1 MHMVMRLFTV
11 LFATVAI
18 AAACSD
24 EGRNVPFTEARNYFV
39 RNDAVLPLES
49 PVICSQAELDS
60 LFGMA
65 AVMGRNGRPT
75 DIDFD
80 REFCVAYVIP
90 PTDTLTEIV
99 PVSVTSKGKEL
110 TCNFQI
116 KKGDPITWT
125 IQPFSLIVIDRS
137 YFKKQVKV
145 KVN

>member
-1 MHMVMRLFTV
+1 MNILRNV
-11 LFATVAI
+11 FAAALVAVSLVT
-18 AAACSD
+18 ACSD
-24 EGRNVPFTEARNYFV
+24 EGKNVPFTEARNYFV
-39 RNDAVLPLES
+39 RNDVVLPQES
-49 PVICSQAELDS
+49 NVIETKAQLDS

-110 TCNFQI
+110 TCSFEI

-137 YFKKQVKV
+137 YYKKQVKV
-145 KVN
+145 KVD

>member
-1 MHMVMRLFTV
+1 MNILKNVF
-11 LFATVAI
+11 
-18 AAACSD
+18 AAALVAVSLVTACSE
-24 EGRNVPFTEARNYFV
+24 EGKNVPFTEARNYFV
-39 RNDAVLPLES
+39 RNDVVLPLES
-49 PVICSQAELDS
+49 NVIETKAQLDS

-110 TCNFQI
+110 TCSFEI

-137 YFKKQVKV
+137 YYKKQVKV
-145 KVN
+145 KVD

>member
-1 MHMVMRLFTV
+1 MNIFKNV
-11 LFATVAI
+11 I
-18 AAACSD
+18 AAALVAVSIVSACTD
-24 EGRNVPFTEARNYFV
+24 EGKNVPFTEARNYFV
-39 RNDAVLPLES
+39 RNDVVLPLES
-49 PVICSQAELDS
+49 NVIESSAQLDS

-110 TCNFQI
+110 TCSFKI

-137 YFKKQVKV
+137 YYKKQVKV
-145 KVN
+145 KVD

>member
-1 MHMVMRLFTV
+1 MNILKNV
-11 LFATVAI
+11 FAAALVAVSLVT
-18 AAACSD
+18 ACSD
-24 EGRNVPFTEARNYFV
+24 EGKNVPFTEARNYFV
-39 RNDAVLPLES
+39 RNDVVLPLES
-49 PVICSQAELDS
+49 NVIETKAQLDS

-110 TCNFQI
+110 TCSFEI

-137 YFKKQVKV
+137 YYKKQVKV
-145 KVN
+145 KVD

>member
-1 MHMVMRLFTV
+1 MNILRNV
-11 LFATVAI
+11 FAAALVAVSLVT
-18 AAACSD
+18 ACSD
-24 EGRNVPFTEARNYFV
+24 EGKNVPFTEARNYFV
-39 RNDAVLPLES
+39 RNDVVLPLES
-49 PVICSQAELDS
+49 NVIETKAQLDS

-110 TCNFQI
+110 TCSFEI

-137 YFKKQVKV
+137 YYKKQVKV
-145 KVN
+145 KVD

>member
-1 MHMVMRLFTV
+1 MNIFKNV
-11 LFATVAI
+11 I
-18 AAACSD
+18 AAALVAVSIVSSCTD
-24 EGRNVPFTEARNYFV
+24 EGKNVPFTEARNYFV

-49 PVICSQAELDS
+49 NVIETQAQLDS

-80 REFCVAYVIP
+80 REFCVAYVVP

-99 PVSVTSKGKEL
+99 PVAVTSKGKEL
-110 TCNFQI
+110 TCSFEI
-116 KKGDPITWT
+116 RKGDPITWT

-137 YFKKQVKV
+137 YYKKQVKV
-145 KVN
+145 KVD